1 MVWLQDWVVNYG
13 PFRWNLKD
21 GSRNACYNSRV
32 PHLRK
37 GAGSLE
43 NSIRECRQLQN
54 QITHLQRAN
63 QPFPLEGVSI
73 KFNFIIII
81 TKQHTTVQNS
91 SRQGS
96 HLTWEFEYICILDWT
111 HGDIVSP
118 VLPFIHESQT
128 HAKNK
133 SFHVRKYKKIG
144 NTKICG

>member
-1 MVWLQDWVVNYG
+1 MSLLLLCLMVWLQDWVVNYG

-73 KFNFIIII
+73 KFNFIII
-81 TKQHTTVQNS
+81 HN
-91 SRQGS
+91 
-96 HLTWEFEYICILDWT
+96 
-111 HGDIVSP
+111 
-118 VLPFIHESQT
+118 
-128 HAKNK
+128 
-133 SFHVRKYKKIG
+133 
-144 NTKICG
+144 